1 MRVVFEQWKY
11 IFKNLWFLL
20 PFALVPAIFL
30 ALSVDFDAVSFLV
43 RTLVSGPFEL
53 EFGQIYSAWSFIRFD
68 SVLGVI
74 YSVLAFFCLVI
85 FSAFLL
91 AFVEKHMRIGKL
103 TLSGVMGQVWN
114 HLISFIGFVL
124 FFVIMYEIWALVLSA
139 VLYAVSNITSD
150 AAARVLFIFISL
162 IFVAVLLY
170 LVTIIYLWM
179 PCMMHTG
186 FKAYHAFLYSYRLVV
201 VVRSRLYLSLTISYA
216 VCFLILFGSAFG
228 PVWLSR
234 LLAIILY
241 VFAYMS
247 FLVRMETL
255 YFETDQLDR
264 EDLLHSFRR
273 Y

>member
-20 PFALVPAIFL
+20 PFALVPAVFL
-30 ALSVDFDAVSFLV
+30 ALSVDFNAVSFLV

-53 EFGQIYSAWSFIRFD
+53 EFGQIYRAWSFLRFD
-68 SVLGVI
+68 SVLGGI
-74 YSVLAFFCLVI
+74 YSVLAFVCLVL

-103 TLSGVMGQVWN
+103 TLSGVMEEVWN
-114 HLISFIGFVL
+114 HLLPFFGFVL
-124 FFVIMYEIWALVLSA
+124 FFVVMYEIWALVLSA
-139 VLYAVSNITSD
+139 VLYAVASIASD
-150 AAARVLFIFISL
+150 AAARVLFIFVSL

-170 LVTIIYLWM
+170 LVTIVYLWM
-179 PCMMHTG
+179 PCMMHAG
-186 FKAYHAFLYSYRLVV
+186 FKAYHAFVYSYQLVV
-201 VVRSRLYLSLTISYA
+201 GVRLRLYLAFTVTYTS
-216 VCFLILFGSAFG
+216 CFLILFGSAFG

-255 YFETDQLDR
+255 YFEMDQLDR
-264 EDLLHSFRR
+264 EDLIHSYRR
-273 Y
+273 R